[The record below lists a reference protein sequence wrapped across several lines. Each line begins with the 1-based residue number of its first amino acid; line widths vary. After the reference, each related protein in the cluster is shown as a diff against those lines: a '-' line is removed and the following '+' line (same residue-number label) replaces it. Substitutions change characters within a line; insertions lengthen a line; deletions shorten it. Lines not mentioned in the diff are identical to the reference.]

1 MILVDGR
8 LISNTRTGISNYSR
22 KIVEFY
28 VEEYGED
35 KVHVLLNEKVDLNC
49 DCNKIYTNLKPFNL
63 LHFILFYFFIK
74 SLKPKVYHSLFYSGL
89 LFKNNS
95 IKTILTVHD
104 LMYRVIGDFFSENY
118 FINTLAIKYYNILV
132 RRSIK
137 NSDAIISVSKT
148 TARDV
153 KKIFGKDSSVIYEGV
168 CIETVNTFS
177 SSMLDKFSVKEN
189 KYFLYVGS
197 NRPHKNVDFL
207 VNTFKNF
214 DGEEKLVLVGC
225 NLNSTINGI
234 VNAGYISNTDLACLY
249 KFAKAV
255 VLPSKYEG
263 FGLPIL
269 ESLSYKTPLIVSE
282 IEVFREF
289 ESENINFFDLKN
301 SNDLLRQL
309 NNVLP
314 FKKTDNTIE
323 KFNWDKA
330 KPEYLFIMDS
340 LLDE

>member
-8 LISNTRTGISNYSR
+8 LISNKRTGISNYSR

-28 VEEYGED
+28 CEEYGDD
-35 KVHVLLNEKVDLNC
+35 KVHVILNEKVDLNC
-49 DCNKIYTNLKPFNL
+49 DCNKIYTSLKPFNL
-63 LHFILFYFFIK
+63 LHFLFFYFFIK
-74 SLKPKVYHSLFYSGL
+74 RLKPKVYHSLFYSGL
-89 LFKNNS
+89 LFKNSN

-104 LMYRVIGDFFSENY
+104 LMYRVINDFFTQNY
-118 FINTLAIKYYNILV
+118 FINTLAIKYYNIIV

-153 KKIFGKDSSVIYEGV
+153 KKVFGKDSSVIYEGV
-168 CIETVNTFS
+168 CIETVNTLS
-177 SSMLDKFSVKEN
+177 TNMLDKFSAKEN

-207 VNTFKNF
+207 VNTFKSF
-214 DGEEKLVLVGC
+214 KGEEKLLIVGC
-225 NLNSTINGI
+225 NLNLSIKGI
-234 VNAGYISNTDLACLY
+234 VNTGYVSNTELACLY

-309 NNVLP
+309 NDISP
-314 FKKTDNTIE
+314 FKETDNTIE

-330 KPEYLFIMDS
+330 KPEYLFIMNS
-340 LLDE
+340 LLDG